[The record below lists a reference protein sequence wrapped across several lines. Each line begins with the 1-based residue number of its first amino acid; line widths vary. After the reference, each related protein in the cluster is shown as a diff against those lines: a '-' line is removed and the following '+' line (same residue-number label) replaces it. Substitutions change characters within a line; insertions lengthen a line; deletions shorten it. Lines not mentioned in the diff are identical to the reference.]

1 MDKHELFEELEA
13 FNPKWQSHYAST
25 VDAAYA
31 AGVLDL
37 YYAWKNSPDGKR
49 VTDFTKAPDVLRTVR
64 REAELAATPSLK
76 YKLANLH
83 TIPRA
88 DSEE

>member
-1 MDKHELFEELEA
+1 MKHELFEELEA

-37 YYAWKNSPDGKR
+37 YYEWKNSPDGKR
-49 VTDFTKAPDVLRTVR
+49 ITDFTKAPDVLGALR
-64 REAELAATPSLK
+64 REAALAQSDSLPYRLETIGTTKGTP
-76 YKLANLH
+76 
-83 TIPRA
+83 
-88 DSEE
+88 E